1 MATSSTYYCTSCGYE
16 TVKWQGKC
24 PSCQEWNTIKEAK
37 FAKSK
42 SKNKKTA
49 IHTAPPPEK
58 ISDIQRGENPR
69 LPLASQELNRVLGGG
84 LVLGS
89 VVLVSG
95 EPGIG
100 KSTLFLQLALR
111 QNGSKVLY
119 VSGEESAEQIKL
131 RSERLKTTNEEV
143 YIYNGTQT
151 DEIIETAQEIEP
163 LYIVIDSVQTIKS
176 PNSTSSV
183 GSVSQIRE
191 STAELME
198 WSKREGIA
206 LFLIG
211 HINKD
216 GNIAGPKH
224 LEHMVDVVL
233 HFDGDAHTDYRLIR
247 STKNRFGT
255 TAEIGVFQMKEKGL
269 SQITNISELLISRNE
284 SQTSGSA
291 TASIIEGNQA
301 LLMEVQSLVTQSSYG
316 QPQRT
321 ISGYDH
327 KRLQLLLAVLEK
339 RFGYPFY
346 QRDVFVSLAGNIKVT
361 DPAIEL
367 AICASLLSSY
377 SDEVIPHE
385 FVFAGEV
392 ALSGEIRS
400 STKADV
406 RITEAERLGF
416 RRFYLSTAV
425 DIGLPAGIEVVD
437 IKQLSDIISTIGTVK

>member
-1 MATSSTYYCTSCGYE
+1 M
-16 TVKWQGKC
+16 
-24 PSCQEWNTIKEAK
+24 
-37 FAKSK
+37 
-42 SKNKKTA
+42 
-49 IHTAPPPEK
+49 
-58 ISDIQRGENPR
+58 
-69 LPLASQELNRVLGGG
+69 
-84 LVLGS
+84 GS

-111 QNGSKVLY
+111 QTGANILY
-119 VSGEESAEQIKL
+119 VSGEESADQIKL
-131 RSERLKTTNEEV
+131 RSERLKTTNENV
-143 YIYNGTQT
+143 YIYNGTLSS
-151 DEIIETAQEIEP
+151 DIIETAEEIQP

-176 PNSTSSV
+176 AHSSSTV

-191 STAELME
+191 STAELIE
-198 WSKREGIA
+198 WAKHKNVS

-211 HINKD
+211 HINKE

-233 HFDGDAHTDYRLIR
+233 HFDGDQHNDYRLIR
-247 STKNRFGT
+247 STKNRFGPT
-255 TAEIGVFQMKEKGL
+255 SEIGVFQMKEKGL
-269 SQITNISELLISRNE
+269 SQISNISELLISKNE
-284 SQTSGSA
+284 NQTSGSA

-346 QRDVFVSLAGNIKVT
+346 QRDVFVSLAGNIRVT

-377 SDEVIPHE
+377 ADAYIPSE
-385 FVFAGEV
+385 YCFAGEV
-392 ALSGEIRS
+392 ALSGEVRHS
-400 STKADV
+400 SKAEM
-406 RITEAERLGF
+406 RIKEAERLGF
-416 RRFYLSTAV
+416 KRFYLSASG
-425 DIGLPAGIEVVD
+425 DLPSVKS
-437 IKQLSDIISTIGTVK
+437 IKIQKTENLSDIIQILGPYPKS